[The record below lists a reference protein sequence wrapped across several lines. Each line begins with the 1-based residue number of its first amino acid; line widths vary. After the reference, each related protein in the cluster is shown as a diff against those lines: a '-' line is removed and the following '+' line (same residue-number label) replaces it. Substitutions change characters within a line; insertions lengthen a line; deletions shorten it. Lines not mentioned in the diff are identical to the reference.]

1 MKAQGSKNDLKFS
14 VRPPLAPDSDDR
26 ECSCTCMKTTTKSG
40 QARRGLDG
48 AQRGVAINFNGCGRR
63 RVAGKKKAARG
74 RPRSGFVMLGG
85 DVSGKGV
92 GLESDHLFTNPVV
105 NAGHH

>member
-48 AQRGVAINFNGCGRR
+48 AQRGMALNFIGHGNGWS
-63 RVAGKKKAARG
+63 AGKKKTAMVGGQG
-74 RPRSGFVMLGG
+74 RR
-85 DVSGKGV
+85 GV
-92 GLESDHLFTNPVV
+92 G
-105 NAGHH
+105 

>member
-1 MKAQGSKNDLKFS
+1 MKTGCMKTARICMKAQGSKNDLKFS

-48 AQRGVAINFNGCGRR
+48 AQRGMTINFIGR
-63 RVAGKKKAARG
+63 GPMSGSGQKKDRHGGGQG
-74 RPRSGFVMLGG
+74 RH
-85 DVSGKGV
+85 GV
-92 GLESDHLFTNPVV
+92 VKR
-105 NAGHH
+105 

>member
-48 AQRGVAINFNGCGRR
+48 AQRGMAINFIGWVGGH
-63 RVAGKKKAARG
+63 AKGKKKTAMVAVR
-74 RPRSGFVMLGG
+74 
-85 DVSGKGV
+85 V
-92 GLESDHLFTNPVV
+92 GMGIVK
-105 NAGHH
+105 

>member
-48 AQRGVAINFNGCGRR
+48 AQRVMTINFCGWHGWLD
-63 RVAGKKKAARG
+63 AGKKKTAIIG
-74 RPRSGFVMLGG
+74 RSR
-85 DVSGKGV
+85 
-92 GLESDHLFTNPVV
+92 
-105 NAGHH
+105 

>member
-48 AQRGVAINFNGCGRR
+48 AQRGMTINFIGRGR
-63 RVAGKKKAARG
+63 CRVAGKKKTARIGGQG
-74 RPRSGFVMLGG
+74 RH
-85 DVSGKGV
+85 GV
-92 GLESDHLFTNPVV
+92 G
-105 NAGHH
+105 

>member
-48 AQRGVAINFNGCGRR
+48 AQRGMSINFMGGRLAERQAKKRPPAWAVKVGTESVR
-63 RVAGKKKAARG
+63 R
-74 RPRSGFVMLGG
+74 
-85 DVSGKGV
+85 
-92 GLESDHLFTNPVV
+92 
-105 NAGHH
+105 

>member
-48 AQRGVAINFNGCGRR
+48 AQRGMAINFTG
-63 RVAGKKKAARG
+63 RG
-74 RPRSGFVMLGG
+74 RGREQAKKRPPESAV
-85 DVSGKGV
+85 KV
-92 GLESDHLFTNPVV
+92 GMGLVKRWCLQLVRT
-105 NAGHH
+105 A